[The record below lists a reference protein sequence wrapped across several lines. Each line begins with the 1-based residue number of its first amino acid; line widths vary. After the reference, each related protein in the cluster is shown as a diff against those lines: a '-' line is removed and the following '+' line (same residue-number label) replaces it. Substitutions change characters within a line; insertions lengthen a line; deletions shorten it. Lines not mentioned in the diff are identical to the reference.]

1 MASGVIEGAC
11 RHVVCDRLE
20 RAGMRWGMAG
30 AQAMLGLR
38 CIGLHQEGDQLMAF
52 HIARET
58 QRLYPVRAANDAA
71 FVPQRLVA

>member
-1 MASGVIEGAC
+1 
-11 RHVVCDRLE
+11 
-20 RAGMRWGMAG
+20 
-30 AQAMLGLR
+30 
-38 CIGLHQEGDQLMAF
+38 MAF